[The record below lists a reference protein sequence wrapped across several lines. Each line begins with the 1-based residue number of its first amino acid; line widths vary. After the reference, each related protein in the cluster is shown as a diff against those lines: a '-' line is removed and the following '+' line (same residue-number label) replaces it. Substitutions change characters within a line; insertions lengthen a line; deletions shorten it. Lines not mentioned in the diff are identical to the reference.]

1 MVTETQPNDLA
12 DRLAAGEPLTLLD
25 VREHWEVEHAA
36 IDGILHIP
44 MGEVVARREEIPDD
58 RPLVCVCHHGM
69 RSAQVAA
76 YLEQQGWTGV
86 ENLSGGIDAWSQTV
100 DPGIPRY

>member
-1 MVTETQPNDLA
+1 MVTESRPQDIA
-12 DRLAAGEPLTLLD
+12 ARLAAGESLTLLD
-25 VREHWEVEHAA
+25 VREPWEVAHCA

-44 MGEVVARREEIPDD
+44 MGEVVARREEIPGD

-76 YLEQQGWTGV
+76 YLEQQGWNEV

-100 DPGIPRY
+100 DPQIPRY